1 MTYIPDWLKKEEDYK
16 AENSSSAFVDRTI
29 LEMVSKISRFQRVNH
44 KNGVRNAFI
53 DLLLIIETIMC
64 ISLSTNMLFTYIVLA
79 LLLVKLCMMN
89 SEEMTNIIYGGFI
102 ASVICALILLPSLLL
117 GNTKTFIRITLKVF
131 LSSSLVY
138 FFNEEH
144 TTNELVSCLKML
156 HIPDI
161 IIFTLDMTF
170 KYIVLLS
177 KTSKEILTALK
188 CRIIGKLKK
197 NDRSMMNVGG
207 MTFIRSMKYSE
218 DMNDAMK
225 CRGFNGVYYNHMH
238 FHLSRLDYLSIGIMV
253 LEIIGFVFFGR

>member
-1 MTYIPDWLKKEEDYK
+1 MTYIPDWLKKEENYK
-16 AENSSSAFVDRTI
+16 AEKSSSAFVDRTI

-44 KNGVRNAFI
+44 NKCTRNAFI
-53 DLLLIIETIMC
+53 DLLLIIETILC
-64 ISLSTNMLFTYIVLA
+64 ISLSSNMLFTYIILA

-89 SEEMTNIIYGGFI
+89 GEEMTNIIYGAFI
-102 ASVICALILLPSLLL
+102 ASLICVVILLPSLLL

-138 FFNEEH
+138 YFNEEH

-207 MTFIRSMKYSE
+207 MIFIRSMKYSE

-238 FHLSRLDYLSIGIMV
+238 FRMNGMDYISVGIMV
-253 LEIIGFVFFGR
+253 IEVIVFLFLGR